1 MQRHFFPTIVVQ
13 HIIIISGII
22 STSISILLAYCFI
35 QHTLFIECYI
45 NSLT

>member
-13 HIIIISGII
+13 HIIIIISII
-22 STSISILLAYCFI
+22 SISISILLAYCFI